1 MPLAGHSEILPLHGK
16 PEGSFAQWAANG
28 RAYARN
34 IARRISL
41 SRGLVAVVVILV
53 FYVLTSVSRTQKSPG
68 RSLVDPDL
76 HSKIPLKDKKA
87 RADHERMMLEWD
99 ARSNYRTDLSE
110 VGPGRISSFPASLFL
125 PSSSSSNSAAE
136 PGAATAGSSKYI
148 PVTAV
153 ILSWKRKEGA
163 KAVVAH
169 LRKYPFIQEILIW
182 NNNPETELLASE
194 FADRGHRHNTANIT
208 ADHTPSVTVFNS
220 VANLHDFSKY
230 TTCTLA
236 KYDHCYIQD
245 DDWIN
250 LAMDSMYA
258 LVVDQPDS
266 LVTST
271 IPAMHA
277 QQRSWMFQNPQIG
290 LHTGFSWLGA
300 GSFMPKSAVFK
311 FLLQLGGSNL
321 WKERVQ
327 LSDLFFS
334 IWRNQYPIVLSHA
347 LAPLDQSSS
356 WSGRIDQWS
365 VVYEHMTDALV
376 RITTVLSGLGIV
388 QGSPHRIGAKVD
400 FVAEDEKP
408 LFKNRYSRSSCANDK
423 CLFQTSTDMFPSP
436 EAVKWPYE
444 AHSKD
449 IPGHEARF
457 KALDYPSPEFVAMHT
472 YHYAVDQDL
481 STCWRSFKAME
492 KGSFFGLQFVLPLL
506 DMGGNAKSIEVWST
520 VASTLQALQSNVVI
534 KASVDGTAW
543 MSCSGEIERTQGSVR
558 FTDLSC
564 TAAGRGVGI
573 QSDTRGI
580 QHLRFEMKDST
591 SSSIEICG
599 VRVGEMLL

>member
-16 PEGSFAQWAANG
+16 PEGSLAQWAANS
-28 RAYARN
+28 RAYVRN
-34 IARRISL
+34 LARRISL
-41 SRGLVAVVVILV
+41 SRGLVALVLILV
-53 FYVLTSVSRTQKSPG
+53 LYVLASSSRHPASSG
-68 RSLVDPDL
+68 RGIVDPDL

-87 RADHERMMLEWD
+87 RAERERMMLEWD

-110 VGPGRISSFPASLFL
+110 AGPGRISSFPASLFS
-125 PSSSSSNSAAE
+125 PSAAPNSAAE
-136 PGAATAGSSKYI
+136 PAVAASKYI
-148 PVTAV
+148 PITAV

-182 NNNPETELLASE
+182 NNNPEIELLATD
-194 FADRGHRHNTANIT
+194 FADRGHRHNSANIT
-208 ADHTPSVTVFNS
+208 AEHSPSVTVFNS

-236 KYDHCYIQD
+236 KYDHCYLQD

-277 QQRSWMFQNPQIG
+277 QQRSWMFQNAQIG

-334 IWRNQYPIVLSHA
+334 IWRNQYPVVLSHA

-365 VVYEHMTDALV
+365 VVYEHMTDAIV

-388 QGSPHRIGAKVD
+388 QGSPHRVGAKAD
-400 FVAEDEKP
+400 FVAEEEKP
-408 LFKNRYSRSSCANDK
+408 LFKHRYSRSSCANDK

-436 EAVKWPYE
+436 ETVKWPTE
-444 AHSKD
+444 PHNRD
-449 IPGHEARF
+449 IPAHEARL

-481 STCWRSFKAME
+481 STCWRSFKTME

-506 DMGGNAKSIEVWST
+506 DMGGHAKSIEVWST
-520 VASTLQALQSNVVI
+520 VASTLQTLQSNVVI
-534 KASVDGTAW
+534 KASVDGSTW
-543 MSCSGEIERTQGSVR
+543 MNCSGEIERTQGSVR

-580 QHLRFEMKDST
+580 QYLRFEMKDST
-591 SSSIEICG
+591 TSSIEICG
-599 VRVGEMLL
+599 IRVGEMLL

>member
-1 MPLAGHSEILPLHGK
+1 MPPAGHSILPQHRQSDRSQWING
-16 PEGSFAQWAANG
+16 FACNIGRIPRKRAAFVF
-28 RAYARN
+28 
-34 IARRISL
+34 IS
-41 SRGLVAVVVILV
+41 ILI
-53 FYVLTSVSRTQKSPG
+53 FYVLTISLTSSKSPKKHDP
-68 RSLVDPDL
+68 SLVDL

-87 RADHERMMLEWD
+87 MAERERMMLEWD
-99 ARSNYRTDLSE
+99 LRSNYRTDLSE
-110 VGPGRISSFPASLFL
+110 AGPNRVSSFPANLFTI
-125 PSSSSSNSAAE
+125 SSSN
-136 PGAATAGSSKYI
+136 PATESSSSKYI

-182 NNNPETELLASE
+182 NNN
-194 FADRGHRHNTANIT
+194 ADIVLSANDFT
-208 ADHTPSVTVFNS
+208 DRRSQGSNSTTTSTPNQSWPTVTVFNS

-250 LAMDSMYA
+250 LALDSMYA
-258 LVVDQPDS
+258 LFIDQSDS

-271 IPAMHA
+271 IPAMYA

-300 GSFMPKSAVFK
+300 GSFMPKKAVFK

-334 IWRNQYPIVLSHA
+334 LWRNQYPVVLSHA

-388 QGSPHRIGAKVD
+388 QGSPHRVGAKAD
-400 FVAEDEKP
+400 FVEEEEKP
-408 LFKNRYSRSSCANDK
+408 LFKDRHTRSSCANDK
-423 CLFQTSTDMFPSP
+423 CLFQTDIDMFPAP
-436 EAVKWPYE
+436 ESVKWPSE
-444 AHSKD
+444 PHNRD
-449 IPGHEARF
+449 IHAHEARF
-457 KALDYPSPEFVAMHT
+457 KAQEYPRPEFVAMHT

-481 STCWRSFKAME
+481 STCWRSFKPMD
-492 KGSFFGLQFVLPLL
+492 KGSFFGVQFVLPLL
-506 DMGGNAKSIEVWST
+506 DLGEHAKSIEIWST
-520 VASTLQALQSNVVI
+520 LASTLQALQSSMVI
-534 KASVDGTAW
+534 KASVDRSEW
-543 MSCSGEIERTQGSVR
+543 MNCSGEVERTQGSVR
-558 FTDLSC
+558 FKDLSC
-564 TAAGRGVGI
+564 MDAGRNVGM
-573 QSDTRGI
+573 QLDTRGI
-580 QHLRFEMKDST
+580 QYLRFEMKDK
-591 SSSIEICG
+591 IDLPLEVCG
-599 VRVGEMLL
+599 IRVGEMLL